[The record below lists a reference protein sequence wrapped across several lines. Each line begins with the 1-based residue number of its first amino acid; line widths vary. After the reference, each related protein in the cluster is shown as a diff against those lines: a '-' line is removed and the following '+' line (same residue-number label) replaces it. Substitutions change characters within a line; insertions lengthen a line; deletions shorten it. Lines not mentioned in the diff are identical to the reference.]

1 MTTNEVFI
9 WPLSS
14 IIITSFEVS
23 QLF

>member
-1 MTTNEVFI
+1 MEVFI